1 MKLNNKTD
9 VLFINPPYRSKNI
22 HVYMPMGLGYVAT
35 SMSEAGIC
43 VNIMDMNA
51 LQMSISDA
59 LLEIDRLNPPV
70 VAITGF
76 LTQWISILELTKG
89 IKMLSPGSKIMLGG
103 SLLNG
108 AEHHLFEQ
116 SPVDAIIRGDGEIL
130 GPKLAQAFID
140 KTEIPQETGLAYR
153 NGSQIVSHPGYAKV
167 PDIDALPMLNRDLF
181 GVQKY
186 IDRYFNSTIGTK
198 TLEVVWSRGCPYGCV
213 YCINSRND
221 GRYRLRSVNKVIE
234 EITFLKD
241 RYGINDV
248 VFASEVFSV
257 RKDRVLE
264 LCSRLQPLSLSWT
277 AVTRA
282 DLLDEELAEAMADA
296 GCRWVFVGI
305 ESADDTLLDK
315 MHKRITTEKISSAI
329 RLIKKYKMEPRG
341 GFIIG
346 LPWETPA
353 TIAKARDFCI
363 EHGLI
368 YWPSFATAYPN
379 TDLYEFAKPHIK
391 DEMEY
396 LKQLSDH
403 HQYKKLLINLTN
415 IPTRDLLSLK
425 NDATSETIADY
436 VHNENP
442 WLPRKIIKFISSVM
456 LSLYHSE
463 EYLGIDI
470 HSLMHKIL
478 RFTYLILNKK
488 FLNNSRTRIDTK

>member
-1 MKLNNKTD
+1 
-9 VLFINPPYRSKNI
+9 
-22 HVYMPMGLGYVAT
+22 MPMGLGYVAT
-35 SMSEAGIC
+35 SMHDSGLS
-43 VNIMDMNA
+43 VKIMDMNT
-51 LQMSISDA
+51 LQMSTSDA
-59 LLEIDRLNPPV
+59 LNEISRLKPPV

-76 LTQWISILELTKG
+76 LTQWVSILELTKG
-89 IKMLSPGSKIMLGG
+89 IKEHCPESKIMLGG

-108 AEHHLFEQ
+108 AEHHLFEH
-116 SPVDAIIRGDGEIL
+116 SPVDAVIRGDGEIL
-130 GPKLAQAFID
+130 GPKLAKAFID
-140 KTEIPQETGLAYR
+140 KTGIPQETGLAYKS
-153 NGSQIVSHPGYAKV
+153 GSQIISHPGYAKI
-167 PDIDALPMLNRDLF
+167 PDIDALPMLNRNLF
-181 GVQKY
+181 DVQMY
-186 IDRYFNSTIGTK
+186 INRYFNSTVGTK

-221 GRYRLRSVNKVIE
+221 GRYRLRSVDKVID

-264 LCSRLQPLSLSWT
+264 LCARLQPLSLSWT

-305 ESADDTLLDK
+305 ESADDTLLEK
-315 MHKRITTEKISSAI
+315 MHKRITTQKISSAI

-379 TDLYEFAKPHIK
+379 TDLYEYAKPHIK
-391 DEMEY
+391 DEVEY
-396 LKQLSDH
+396 LRQLSDH
-403 HQYKKLLINLTN
+403 HQYKKLLINLTA
-415 IPTRDLLSLK
+415 IPTRDLLGLK
-425 NDATSETIADY
+425 NDATSETIAEY
-436 VHNENP
+436 VHNEKK
-442 WLPRKIIKFISSVM
+442 WLPRKIVKYISRLM

-463 EYLGIDI
+463 EYLGFDI
-470 HSLMHKIL
+470 HSVMHRVL
-478 RFTYLILNKK
+478 RFAYLVLNKK
-488 FLNNSRTRIDTK
+488 FLNTSRTRVGTK